1 MSAPFLTL
9 SPEFRMPALFQRT
22 LAGATALLLLSTSS
36 LVAQVGLTSNLATV
50 ALTATKNAT
59 LTVSPNAS
67 TATLASITDNSNVN
81 NFTPVS
87 LTTAWNLTTG
97 SSVRLIGWFA
107 TPAQAL
113 VNGTDFIPSSKVE
126 GRVGATAYAPFSAAA
141 VGGVGI
147 AGGSLQL
154 FSQGVGAGSFFGT
167 RTDQLDLRL
176 NLTGTTTMAGDY
188 LGTLNLQAI
197 VQ

>member
-1 MSAPFLTL
+1 MHAWFKQVLTG
-9 SPEFRMPALFQRT
+9 T
-22 LAGATALLLLSTSS
+22 TALLLVGSS
-36 LVAQVGLTSNLATV
+36 SAMAQVGLPSNMATV

-67 TATLASITDNSNVN
+67 TATLAGITDNSNAN

-87 LTTAWNLTTG
+87 LTTAWNLTAG
-97 SSVRLIGWFA
+97 SSVRLVGWFA

-113 VNGTDFIPSSKVE
+113 ANGTDFIPSSKVE
-126 GRVGATAYAPFSAAA
+126 GRVNAAAYAPFTSGA

-154 FSQGVGAGSFFGT
+154 FSQAVAAGSYLGT

-176 NLTGTTTMAGDY
+176 DLTGTTTVAGDY
-188 LGTLNLQAI
+188 TGTLNLQAI

>member
-1 MSAPFLTL
+1 MYSL
-9 SPEFRMPALFQRT
+9 SKHV
-22 LAGATALLLLSTSS
+22 LAGSFALVLVGTSS
-36 LVAQVGLTSNLATV
+36 AQAQVGLTSTVATV

-67 TATLASITDNSNVN
+67 TATLASITDNSVVN

-87 LTTAWNLTTG
+87 LTTAWNLTAG

-113 VNGTDFIPSSKVE
+113 VNGTDLIPSSKVE
-126 GRVGATAYAPFSAAA
+126 GRVGAAAYAPFSAGA
-141 VGGVGI
+141 VGGVGV

-154 FSQGVGAGSFFGT
+154 FNQAVGAGSYFGT

-188 LGTLNLQAI
+188 TGTLNLQAV

>member
-1 MSAPFLTL
+1 MRRLL
-9 SPEFRMPALFQRT
+9 RK
-22 LAGATALLLLSTSS
+22 GITAAAVLILPSTA
-36 LVAQVGLTSNLATV
+36 VAQIGLTSNVATV

-59 LTVSPNAS
+59 LTVTPNAS
-67 TATLASITDNSNVN
+67 TATLASITDGSNVN

-87 LTTAWNLTTG
+87 LTTSWNLTAG

-113 VNGTDFIPSSKVE
+113 VNGANFIPSSKVE
-126 GRVGATAYAPFSAAA
+126 GRVGLAAYAPFTGAAL
-141 VGGVGI
+141 GGVGV
-147 AGGSLQL
+147 AGGSLAL
-154 FSQGVGAGSFFGT
+154 FNQGVAAGSFFGS

-176 NLTGTTTMAGDY
+176 DLTGTTTFAGDY

>member
-1 MSAPFLTL
+1 M
-9 SPEFRMPALFQRT
+9 
-22 LAGATALLLLSTSS
+22 SS
-36 LVAQVGLTSNLATV
+36 LLRKAVFGAAVLVLVGSDTARAQVGLTSNVATV
-50 ALTATKNAT
+50 ALTATKAAT
-59 LTVSPNAS
+59 LTVTPNAS
-67 TATLASITDNSNVN
+67 AATLASITDNSAAND
-81 NFTPVS
+81 FTPVS
-87 LTTAWNLTTG
+87 LTTSWNLTAG

-113 VNGTDFIPSSKVE
+113 ANGANFIPSSKVL
-126 GRVGATAYAPFSAAA
+126 GRVGATAYAPFTGAAL
-141 VGGVGI
+141 GGVGV

-154 FSQGVGAGSFFGT
+154 FSQAVVAANYFGT

-176 NLTGTTTMAGDY
+176 DLTGTTTLAGDY

>member
-1 MSAPFLTL
+1 MYATFK
-9 SPEFRMPALFQRT
+9 RV
-22 LAGATALLLLSTSS
+22 LAASTAFLLLGTTSA
-36 LVAQVGLTSNLATV
+36 LAQAGLTSNVATV

-59 LTVSPNAS
+59 LTVTPNAA
-67 TATLASITDNSNVN
+67 TATLASITDNSNAN

-87 LTTAWNLTTG
+87 LTTAWNLTGG

-113 VNGTDFIPSSKVE
+113 ANGTNFIPSSKVE
-126 GRVGATAYAPFSAAA
+126 GRLGAAAYAPFTAGA
-141 VGGVGI
+141 VGGIGV

-154 FSQGVGAGSFFGT
+154 FSQAVGAGSFFGS

-176 NLTGTTTMAGDY
+176 DLTGTTTMAGDY
-188 LGTLNLQAI
+188 TGTLNLQAI

>member
-1 MSAPFLTL
+1 M
-9 SPEFRMPALFQRT
+9 
-22 LAGATALLLLSTSS
+22 SS
-36 LVAQVGLTSNLATV
+36 LLRKAVVGLAVLVLIGSETARAQIGLPSNIATV
-50 ALTATKNAT
+50 AMTATKAAT
-59 LTVSPNAS
+59 LTVTPNAS
-67 TATLASITDNSNVN
+67 TATLAAITDNSTAND
-81 NFTPVS
+81 FTPVS
-87 LTTAWNLTTG
+87 LTTSWNLNAG

-113 VNGTDFIPSSKVE
+113 VNGTSFIPSSKVL
-126 GRVGATAYAPFSAAA
+126 GRVGATPFAPFTGAA
-141 VGGVGI
+141 VAGVGV

-154 FSQGVGAGSFFGT
+154 FNQGVAAVNYFGT

-176 NLTGTTTMAGDY
+176 DLTGTTTMAGDY

>member
-1 MSAPFLTL
+1 MTA
-9 SPEFRMPALFQRT
+9 RWKNALAT
-22 LAGATALLLLSTSS
+22 ATALF
-36 LVAQVGLTSNLATV
+36 LVTAGSASAQIGTTSNVATV
-50 ALTATKNAT
+50 ALTATKSPT

-81 NFTPVS
+81 NFTAVS
-87 LTTAWNLTTG
+87 LTTAWNLTAG
-97 SSVRLIGWFA
+97 ASVRLVGWFA

-126 GRVGATAYAPFSAAA
+126 GRVNAAGYAPFTGAP
-141 VGGVGI
+141 VGTVGV

-154 FSQGVGAGSFFGT
+154 FNQPIGPGVRFGT

-176 NLTGTTTMAGDY
+176 DLTGVTTLAGDY
-188 LGTLNLQAI
+188 TGTLNLQAI

>member
-1 MSAPFLTL
+1 M
-9 SPEFRMPALFQRT
+9 RALFRK
-22 LAGATALLLLSTSS
+22 AFPAATALVVFGASS
-36 LVAQVGLTSNLATV
+36 ALAQVGLTSNVATV

-87 LTTAWNLTTG
+87 LTTAWNLTAG

-113 VNGTDFIPSSKVE
+113 ANGSDFIPSSKVE
-126 GRVGATAYAPFSAAA
+126 GRVGATAYAPFTSAA
-141 VGGVGI
+141 VGGVGV

-154 FSQGVGAGSFFGT
+154 FSQAVAAGSYFGS

-176 NLTGTTTMAGDY
+176 DLTGTTTMAGDY
-188 LGTLNLQAI
+188 TGTLNLQAV

>member
-1 MSAPFLTL
+1 MH
-9 SPEFRMPALFQRT
+9 ALRKALVVT
-22 LAGATALLLLSTSS
+22 AALLLVGASDGM
-36 LVAQVGLTSNLATV
+36 AQVGLISNVATV

-67 TATLASITDNSNVN
+67 TASLASITDGSNVN
-81 NFTPVS
+81 VFTPVS
-87 LTTAWNLTTG
+87 LTTAWNLTAG

-126 GRVGATAYAPFSAAA
+126 GRVGATAYAPFTAGA
-141 VGGVGI
+141 VGGVGV

-154 FSQGVGAGSFFGT
+154 FSQSVAAGTYFGS

-176 NLTGTTTMAGDY
+176 NLTGTTTLAGDY
-188 LGTLNLQAI
+188 TGTLNLQAV

>member
-1 MSAPFLTL
+1 MHALLT
-9 SPEFRMPALFQRT
+9 RV
-22 LAGATALLLLSTSS
+22 LAGATALVLFGASTGT
-36 LVAQVGLTSNLATV
+36 AQIGLTSNAPTV

-59 LTVSPNAS
+59 LTVTPNVA
-67 TATLASITDNSNVN
+67 TATLASITDNSIVN

-87 LTTAWNLTTG
+87 LTTAWNLTAG

-107 TPAQAL
+107 APAQAL
-113 VNGTDFIPSSKVE
+113 ANGTDFIPSSKVE
-126 GRVGATAYAPFSAAA
+126 GRVGAAAYTPFSSAA
-141 VGGVGI
+141 VGGVGV

-154 FSQGVGAGSFFGT
+154 FSQAVGAGSYLGS

-176 NLTGTTTMAGDY
+176 NLTGTTTVAGDY
-188 LGTLNLQAI
+188 SGTLNLQAV

>member
-1 MSAPFLTL
+1 MHAQLRRAFGAAAVLGL
-9 SPEFRMPALFQRT
+9 
-22 LAGATALLLLSTSS
+22 ATATSIE
-36 LVAQVGLTSNLATV
+36 AQVGLTSNVATV

-67 TATLASITDNSNVN
+67 SATLASITDNSNVN
-81 NFTPVS
+81 NFSPVS
-87 LTTAWNLTTG
+87 LTTAWNLTAG

-113 VNGTDFIPSSKVE
+113 VNGSDVIPSSKVE
-126 GRVGATAYAPFSAAA
+126 GRIGATAFAPFTSGA
-141 VGGVGI
+141 VGGVGVG
-147 AGGSLQL
+147 GGSLQL
-154 FSQGVGAGSFFGT
+154 FSQAVGVGSYLGS

-176 NLTGTTTMAGDY
+176 DLTGTTTVAGDY
-188 LGTLNLQAI
+188 TGTLNLQAV

>member
-1 MSAPFLTL
+1 MHAWFKRVLTG
-9 SPEFRMPALFQRT
+9 T
-22 LAGATALLLLSTSS
+22 TALLVVGASS
-36 LVAQVGLTSNLATV
+36 AAAQVGLTSNVATV

-59 LTVSPNAS
+59 LTVSPNAP

-87 LTTAWNLTTG
+87 LTTAWNLTAG
-97 SSVRLIGWFA
+97 STVRLIGWFA

-113 VNGTDFIPSSKVE
+113 ANGTNFIPSSKVE
-126 GRVGATAYAPFSAAA
+126 GRVNATAYAPFTSAAVA
-141 VGGVGI
+141 GVGV

-154 FSQGVGAGSFFGT
+154 FSQAVGAGSYFGT

-176 NLTGTTTMAGDY
+176 DLTGTTTMAGDY
-188 LGTLNLQAI
+188 TGTLNLQAI

>member
-1 MSAPFLTL
+1 MHAVFT
-9 SPEFRMPALFQRT
+9 RV
-22 LAGATALLLLSTSS
+22 LAGSSALVFFGVS
-36 LVAQVGLTSNLATV
+36 VAQGQVGLTSNAATV
-50 ALTATKNAT
+50 ALTATKAAT
-59 LTVSPNAS
+59 LSVSPNAAA
-67 TATLASITDNSNVN
+67 ATLASMTDNSSAN

-87 LTTAWNLTTG
+87 LTTSWNLTAG

-126 GRVGATAYAPFSAAA
+126 GRVGAAAYAPFSSGA
-141 VGGVGI
+141 VGGVGV

-154 FSQGVGAGSFFGT
+154 FSQAVGAGSYFGS

-176 NLTGTTTMAGDY
+176 NLAGTTTLAGEY
-188 LGTLNLQAI
+188 TGTLNLQAV

>member
-1 MSAPFLTL
+1 MH
-9 SPEFRMPALFQRT
+9 ALFT
-22 LAGATALLLLSTSS
+22 KVLAGTTALLLVGSS
-36 LVAQVGLTSNLATV
+36 SALAQAGLTSNVATV

-67 TATLASITDNSNVN
+67 TATLASITDNSTAN

-87 LTTAWNLTTG
+87 LTTAWNLTAG

-113 VNGTDFIPSSKVE
+113 ANGTDFIPSSKVE
-126 GRVGATAYAPFSAAA
+126 GRVGATAYAPFTSAA
-141 VGGVGI
+141 VGTVGV

-154 FSQGVGAGSFFGT
+154 FSQAVAAGSYFGS

-188 LGTLNLQAI
+188 TGTLNLQAI